1 MNTTSLREFL
11 ALARALSF
19 SSAAKELYISQP
31 VLTRHIQELE
41 KELGAELFQRT
52 THDVALTEAGRILAG
67 KAPGLLQKCDSAR
80 NRLRSHSLPT
90 YGTVRVG
97 LGLEFSYSTRINQVF
112 RQFMSRYPD
121 IKVHYDVLLTR
132 TPSQVIQGY
141 DLFFTP
147 CVFHDLPP
155 ATRSLLIRRNGTQV
169 ILPPNH
175 PLMSKSA
182 VYLHQ
187 LAGQVIIVPYADEA
201 FGPYY
206 QNYLLAERAAKGRL
220 SRIAVENLSTALFL
234 VSMGKGICIASQYVK
249 NMLSPNTF
257 VLTVSDQNCR
267 FDEYLYFNQSD
278 NGAAELLY
286 LELLESLTAG

>member
-11 ALARALSF
+11 TLAKTLSF
-19 SSAAKELYISQP
+19 SNAAKELFISQS
-31 VLTRHIQELE
+31 VLTRHIRELE
-41 KELGAELFQRT
+41 KEFGVELFLRT
-52 THDVALTEAGRILAG
+52 THEVALTEAGRILAG

-80 NRLRSHSLPT
+80 NRLRSHNLPT
-90 YGTVRVG
+90 SGSVRVG
-97 LGLEFSYSTRINQVF
+97 LGLEFSYSSHIINDF

-121 IKVHYDVLLTR
+121 IKVHYDVLPTR
-132 TPSQVIQGY
+132 TPSQVIQNY

-155 ATRSLLIRRNGTQV
+155 TTRSILTRRNGTQV

-187 LAGQVIIVPYADEA
+187 LAGQTIIVPYADEA

-206 QNYLLAERAAKGRL
+206 QNYLLAEKAAKGRL

-234 VSMGKGICIASQYVK
+234 VSMGKGICIAPQYVK

-267 FDEYLYFNQSD
+267 FDEYLYFNKSD
-278 NGAAELLY
+278 NGAAELLF
-286 LELLESLTAG
+286 LELQERL